1 MHVVL
6 CGRAAARR
14 RKKLPPIAA
23 AFIRC
28 AAIAKCKSVLC
39 GRVEGGGG
47 PAPGVPVPPVAPR
60 CDVRRLAGVRGAGGV
75 MVSHLCV

>member
-1 MHVVL
+1 MRP
-6 CGRAAARR
+6 GGGAQAQKAA
-14 RKKLPPIAA
+14 PIAA

-60 CDVRRLAGVRGAGGV
+60 CVVRRLAGVRGAGGV